1 MDWPLTGISHD
12 FQLLLYIYSLL
23 PSTLDK
29 CILPI
34 LQSEAPDQAH
44 DLQFPKWLV
53 PLAPFATV
61 TLVHF
66 GTCLLRTIISLFFLP
81 TTTTTTTIRLPPSGA
96 LFLPFLLFL
105 FLFSLFTLFPSF
117 HSLPSHSFFSS
128 LTRSRARSPVCL
140 LDPRKTRCIGVFLTR
155 FDNSSGGFYLSSI
168 QSLFSSIIPRLLH
181 NGARAPAERPSDD

>member
-12 FQLLLYIYSLL
+12 FQLLLYIHSLL

-96 LFLPFLLFL
+96 LFLLFFLILSLHPLSILSFSPFSLLFL
-105 FLFSLFTLFPSF
+105 LLDPF
-117 HSLPSHSFFSS
+117 
-128 LTRSRARSPVCL
+128 SRAFSCLPTRPPENTLHRCL
-140 LDPRKTRCIGVFLTR
+140 LDSVR
-155 FDNSSGGFYLSSI
+155 
-168 QSLFSSIIPRLLH
+168 
-181 NGARAPAERPSDD
+181 

>member
-1 MDWPLTGISHD
+1 MTAPTGSIDWPLTGISHD

-61 TLVHF
+61 TLVRF
-66 GTCLLRTIISLFFLP
+66 GTCLLRTIISLLSP
-81 TTTTTTTIRLPPSGA
+81 YDDTTTTTTIRLPPSGA
-96 LFLPFLLFL
+96 LFLLFFLIL
-105 FLFSLFTLFPSF
+105 SLHPLSSF
-117 HSLPSHSFFSS
+117 HSFPSLSS
-128 LTRSRARSPVCL
+128 LLLTRSRARSPVCL
-140 LDPRKTRCIGVFLTR
+140 LDSRKTRCNRCIFDSVRYFLGGIR
-155 FDNSSGGFYLSSI
+155 FIVNSILVQLDHTSVAS
-168 QSLFSSIIPRLLH
+168 
-181 NGARAPAERPSDD
+181 